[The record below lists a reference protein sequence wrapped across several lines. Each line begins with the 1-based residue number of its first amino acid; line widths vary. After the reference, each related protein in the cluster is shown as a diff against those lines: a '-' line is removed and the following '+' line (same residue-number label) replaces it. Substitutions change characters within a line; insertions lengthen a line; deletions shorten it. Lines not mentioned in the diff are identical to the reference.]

1 MLVELVPEIRFDTA
15 AAAIE
20 QLAHAVAGHTA
31 DQGDADEQGN
41 RDLHF
46 AERLLASQRVD
57 PVLQEPGAEGDEEV
71 GDYDQRKPEGV
82 RSEVGPQEGQQG
94 PQFVHMLDCNVT
106 GPRDP
111 GKSHFKEGLMTR
123 TLLTV
128 LAVVGVAACGGGE
141 RRDVAT
147 ADSLSRDLQLAPV
160 DTSAE
165 LNDQPAPDPAPAAEE
180 PAPPP
185 APAPKPAPKP
195 KPAAPKPQP
204 AAPAPAAEPAPAPA
218 PAPSLAVGTAISA
231 TTDAEI
237 RSRKNKVGDEVTAT
251 VASDVKDAA
260 GRVVIPAG
268 SKVILKVTAIKPSD
282 SRSDTTGTLTLD
294 AVGVEVNGSERP
306 IVATISG
313 VRTRLEGSGTD
324 ANDVAKVAG
333 GTAAG
338 AIVGRVL
345 GGSSK
350 GAIIGG
356 IIGGAVGT
364 QRAIETKDRD
374 VVLPQGTSVTLTLDQ
389 TLASS

>member
-1 MLVELVPEIRFDTA
+1 
-15 AAAIE
+15 
-20 QLAHAVAGHTA
+20 
-31 DQGDADEQGN
+31 
-41 RDLHF
+41 
-46 AERLLASQRVD
+46 
-57 PVLQEPGAEGDEEV
+57 
-71 GDYDQRKPEGV
+71 
-82 RSEVGPQEGQQG
+82 
-94 PQFVHMLDCNVT
+94 
-106 GPRDP
+106 
-111 GKSHFKEGLMTR
+111 MTR

-160 DTSAE
+160 DSSAE
-165 LNDQPAPDPAPAAEE
+165 LNDQPAPDTTPAAGTPAPA
-180 PAPPP
+180 P

-195 KPAAPKPQP
+195 KPAAPKPAPQP
-204 AAPAPAAEPAPAPA
+204 AAAAPAPA
-218 PAPSLAVGTAISA
+218 PAPVAPSLAAGTAITA

-251 VASDVKDAA
+251 VASDVKDA
-260 GRVVIPAG
+260 GGKVVIPAG
-268 SKVILKVTAIKPSD
+268 SKVVLKVTAIKPSD
-282 SRSDTTGTLTLD
+282 SKSDTTGTLTLD
-294 AVGVEVNGSERP
+294 AVGVELNGTERP

-313 VRTRLEGSGTD
+313 VKTRLEGSGTD
-324 ANDVAKVAG
+324 ANDIAKVAG

-374 VVLPQGTSVTLTLDQ
+374 VVLPQGTSVTVTLDDK
-389 TLASS
+389 LVASS

>member
-1 MLVELVPEIRFDTA
+1 
-15 AAAIE
+15 
-20 QLAHAVAGHTA
+20 
-31 DQGDADEQGN
+31 
-41 RDLHF
+41 
-46 AERLLASQRVD
+46 
-57 PVLQEPGAEGDEEV
+57 
-71 GDYDQRKPEGV
+71 
-82 RSEVGPQEGQQG
+82 
-94 PQFVHMLDCNVT
+94 
-106 GPRDP
+106 
-111 GKSHFKEGLMTR
+111 MTR

-313 VRTRLEGSGTD
+313 IRTRLEGSGTD

-374 VVLPQGTSVTLTLDQ
+374 VVLPQGTSVTLTLDDK
-389 TLASS
+389 LVASN

>member
-1 MLVELVPEIRFDTA
+1 
-15 AAAIE
+15 
-20 QLAHAVAGHTA
+20 
-31 DQGDADEQGN
+31 
-41 RDLHF
+41 
-46 AERLLASQRVD
+46 
-57 PVLQEPGAEGDEEV
+57 
-71 GDYDQRKPEGV
+71 
-82 RSEVGPQEGQQG
+82 
-94 PQFVHMLDCNVT
+94 
-106 GPRDP
+106 
-111 GKSHFKEGLMTR
+111 MTR

-128 LAVVGVAACGGGE
+128 LAVAGLAACGGGE
-141 RRDVAT
+141 PRDVAT

-165 LNDQPAPDPAPAAEE
+165 LNDQPAAEPAPAPT
-180 PAPPP
+180 PAP
-185 APAPKPAPKP
+185 AAPKPAPKP
-195 KPAAPKPQP
+195 KPAAPKP
-204 AAPAPAAEPAPAPA
+204 AAPAPAATPAPAPA
-218 PAPSLAVGTAISA
+218 PAPAPTLAAGTSITA

-251 VASDVKDAA
+251 VASDVKDKS
-260 GRVVIPAG
+260 GRTVIPAG

-282 SRSDTTGTLTLD
+282 SKSDTTGTLTLD
-294 AVGVEVNGSERP
+294 VVGVEVGGTEKAV
-306 IVATISG
+306 VATISG
-313 VRTRLEGSGTD
+313 VRTKLEGSGTD

-374 VVLPQGTSVTLTLDQ
+374 VVLPAGTSVTLTLDQ
-389 TLASS
+389 ALATS

>member
-1 MLVELVPEIRFDTA
+1 
-15 AAAIE
+15 
-20 QLAHAVAGHTA
+20 
-31 DQGDADEQGN
+31 
-41 RDLHF
+41 
-46 AERLLASQRVD
+46 
-57 PVLQEPGAEGDEEV
+57 
-71 GDYDQRKPEGV
+71 
-82 RSEVGPQEGQQG
+82 
-94 PQFVHMLDCNVT
+94 
-106 GPRDP
+106 
-111 GKSHFKEGLMTR
+111 MTR

-128 LAVVGVAACGGGE
+128 LALAGLAACGGGE

-165 LNDQPAPDPAPAAEE
+165 LNDQPAAEPAPAAEE
-180 PAPPP
+180 PAPAP

-195 KPAAPKPQP
+195 KPKPAAPKPQP
-204 AAPAPAAEPAPAPA
+204 AVPAPAAAPAPAPA
-218 PAPSLAVGTAISA
+218 PAPAAASALAAGTAITA

-251 VASDVKDAA
+251 VVSDVKDAS
-260 GRVVIPAG
+260 GRTVIPAG

-282 SRSDTTGTLTLD
+282 SKSDTTGTLTLD
-294 AVGVEVNGSERP
+294 AVGVELNGTENP

-313 VRTRLEGSGTD
+313 IRTKLEGRGTD

-374 VVLPQGTSVTLTLDQ
+374 VVLPQGTSVTLTLDDK
-389 TLASS
+389 LVASS

>member
-1 MLVELVPEIRFDTA
+1 
-15 AAAIE
+15 
-20 QLAHAVAGHTA
+20 
-31 DQGDADEQGN
+31 
-41 RDLHF
+41 
-46 AERLLASQRVD
+46 
-57 PVLQEPGAEGDEEV
+57 
-71 GDYDQRKPEGV
+71 
-82 RSEVGPQEGQQG
+82 
-94 PQFVHMLDCNVT
+94 
-106 GPRDP
+106 
-111 GKSHFKEGLMTR
+111 MTR

-165 LNDQPAPDPAPAAEE
+165 LNDQPAPESAPAAEE
-180 PAPPP
+180 PA
-185 APAPKPAPKP
+185 APKPAPKP

-204 AAPAPAAEPAPAPA
+204 AAPAAEPAPAPA
-218 PAPSLAVGTAISA
+218 PATAPSLAAGTAISA

-251 VASDVKDAA
+251 VASDVKDAG

-268 SKVILKVTAIKPSD
+268 SKVVLKVTAIKPSD
-282 SRSDTTGTLTLD
+282 SKSDTTGTLTLD
-294 AVGVEVNGSERP
+294 VVGVELKGTERP
-306 IVATISG
+306 IVGTISG
-313 VRTRLEGSGTD
+313 VRTKLEGSGTD

-374 VVLPQGTSVTLTLDQ
+374 VVLPQGTSVTLTLDDK
-389 TLASS
+389 LVASR